1 MKWEEFC
8 IEFFIL
14 VMLGIVVFGMFVVV
28 VCWSLSF
35 FDLGYL
41 FSVGVRFL
49 LVLVLVVLDC
59 FRSWVV

>member
-1 MKWEEFC
+1 M
-8 IEFFIL
+8 
-14 VMLGIVVFGMFVVV
+14 FGMFVVV